1 MFESFAKV
9 KEEVLRFTEEI
20 KQNKDIDKDVL
31 NNSMLEENITSLNN
45 GEFKIALI
53 APFSAGKSTFINSLI
68 GQDIL
73 SMEITAETSVIT
85 KVKFSDEIKIEI
97 TYRDDERV
105 EVIPAEFEAAIT
117 TDELKEILQ
126 EKTTVK
132 GENTEDN
139 IKEVKVYYPI
149 EMCKDKV
156 ELVDTPGLFA
166 RHEKHAAITT
176 NILPTVNA
184 VIFMIDPESVGEQH
198 FTEVIQNYVRNAKNS
213 NMETGGKHIFFVI
226 NKIDNF
232 TAEEIKKAKN
242 ELIEVLRGII
252 DEPQVFEIS
261 AYYAMI
267 GKMYFAQTI
276 DLIKIQKDRKI
287 KITDPEDPEFTISG
301 KQITN
306 ENAHLILEESRIQE
320 LENGLEKYLEEKNE
334 YLIINVKNEINNII
348 EQSIKKK
355 SIELN
360 ELMNMASIDKDKYEQ
375 QLKKLKS
382 EIKKLDSSC
391 KLELH
396 KKINDK
402 VRGGSRGRS
411 ISADIVDKL
420 RDNLINLGKEIS
432 NKIDLEWFNTR
443 VGLNKN
449 NAEEKIAII
458 VNKVQDELEI
468 RSKEVAKETF
478 NEFKEKIANLVNEIE
493 EDLNE
498 IKIEFENTELKTIG
512 KSLNNL
518 GNYNLNSVLSIITK
532 GIEREFAGMIGNV
545 SKEMRNQIIGAE
557 EDCTTTKEKTGF
569 FYKILS
575 FFTGEKQYITE
586 FDNVAFK
593 RELDRIIDD
602 CQNNIKKDMNGV
614 SNKLATEMESSI
626 KNIGET
632 FKKEITS
639 IIKNITS
646 IKQSMINNVLK
657 TMKEDEATAKNI
669 INVLKKSISALEEL
683 EDEVVYIDELVEVN

>member
-9 KEEVLRFTEEI
+9 KEEVLRLTEQI
-20 KQNKDIDKDVL
+20 KVNKDIDIDVL
-31 NNSMLEENITSLNN
+31 NNSMLEENITSLKN

-85 KVKFSDEIKIEI
+85 KVKFSNEIKLEI
-97 TYRDDERV
+97 TYRDGDRV
-105 EVIPAEFEAAIT
+105 EVIPAESETAIT
-117 TDELKEILQ
+117 TDELKEILE

-176 NILPTVNA
+176 NILPSVNA

-213 NMETGGKHIFFVI
+213 NMEAGGKHIFFVI

-232 TAEEIKKAKN
+232 TTEEIEKAKN

-252 DEPQVFEIS
+252 DEPQIFEIS
-261 AYYAMI
+261 AYYAMF
-267 GKMYFAQTI
+267 GKMYLAETI

-287 KITDPEDPEFTISG
+287 KITDPEDPDFTLSG
-301 KQITN
+301 RQITSD
-306 ENAHLILEESRIQE
+306 NAHLILEESRIRE
-320 LENGLEKYLEEKNE
+320 LEKGLEKYLEEKNN
-334 YLIINVKNEINNII
+334 YLIINVQNEIENII
-348 EQSIKKK
+348 DQSIEKKK
-355 SIELN
+355 IELN
-360 ELMNMASIDKDKYEQ
+360 ELINMASIDKVKYEQ
-375 QLKKLKS
+375 QLKTLQN
-382 EIKKLDSSC
+382 EIKRLDSNC
-391 KLELH
+391 KVELH

-402 VRGGSRGRS
+402 LRGGSSGRS
-411 ISADIVDKL
+411 ISTDIVNQL
-420 RDNLINLGKEIS
+420 RDNLMELGKAVS
-432 NKIDLEWFNTR
+432 NKIDIEWVNSR
-443 VGLNKN
+443 AGLNKD
-449 NAEEKIAII
+449 NAEEKIAKII
-458 VNKVQDELEI
+458 NKIQDELEI
-468 RSKEVAKETF
+468 KSKEVAKETF
-478 NEFKEKIANLVNEIE
+478 NDFKERISGLVSIIEI
-493 EDLNE
+493 DLNE
-498 IKIEFENTELKTIG
+498 LKNEFENTEIRTIG

-518 GNYNLNSVLSIITK
+518 GNYNLDSVLSVITK

-545 SKEMRNQIIGAE
+545 SREMRNEIMDAE
-557 EDCTTTKEKTGF
+557 EDCTTVREKTGF
-569 FYKILS
+569 FYKITS
-575 FFTGEKQYITE
+575 FFTGNKKYVTE

-602 CQNNIKKDMNGV
+602 SQNNIKRDMNGI

-626 KNIGET
+626 KKIGET
-632 FKKEITS
+632 LKEEITS
-639 IIKNITS
+639 IIKNITNV
-646 IKQSMINNVLK
+646 KQSMINNVLK
-657 TMKEDEATAKNI
+657 TMNEDEVTAKNT
-669 INVLKKSISALEEL
+669 INLLKKSISALEEL
-683 EDEVVYIDELVEVN
+683 QDEIVIVDELVGEI

>member
-9 KEEVLRFTEEI
+9 KEEVLKVTEQI
-20 KQNKDIDKDVL
+20 KINKDIDIDVL
-31 NNSMLEENITSLNN
+31 NNSMLEENINNLNN

-85 KVKFSDEIKIEI
+85 KVKYSDEIKLEI
-97 TYRDDERV
+97 TYRKDGSV
-105 EVIPAEFEAAIT
+105 EVIPAEHEAAIT
-117 TDELKEILQ
+117 TNELKEILQ

-132 GENTEDN
+132 GEDTEDN
-139 IKEVKVYYPI
+139 IEEVKVYYPI

-166 RHEKHAAITT
+166 RHEKHAGITA
-176 NILPTVNA
+176 NILPSVNA
-184 VIFMIDPESVGEQH
+184 VIFMIDPESVGEQN
-198 FTEVIQNYVRNAKNS
+198 FTEVIRNYVKNAKNS
-213 NMETGGKHIFFVI
+213 NMESGGKHIFFVI

-232 TAEEIKKAKN
+232 TTEEIQKAKN

-252 DEPQVFEIS
+252 DEPQIFEIS

-267 GKMYFAQTI
+267 GKMYLAETI
-276 DLIKIQKDRKI
+276 DLVKIQKDRKI

-301 KQITN
+301 RQITDD
-306 ENAHLILEESRIQE
+306 NAHLILEESRIKE

-334 YLIINVKNEINNII
+334 YLITNVKSEIKNII
-348 EQSIKKK
+348 EQSIEKKK
-355 SIELN
+355 IELS
-360 ELMNMASIDKDKYEQ
+360 ELKSMASIDKVQYEE
-375 QLKKLKS
+375 QLKELKN
-382 EIKKLDSSC
+382 EIKVLDSNC

-402 VRGGSRGRS
+402 VRGGSSGKS
-411 ISADIVDKL
+411 ISVDIVDEL
-420 RDNLINLGKEIS
+420 RDNLMNLGREIS
-432 NKIDLEWFNTR
+432 TKIELEWTNNR
-443 VGLNKN
+443 AGLNQN
-449 NAEEKIAII
+449 NAEEKMGII
-458 VNKVQDELEI
+458 INKVQDELEI

-478 NEFKEKIANLVNEIE
+478 NEFKCKISNLVSEIE

-498 IKIEFENTELKTIG
+498 IKIKFENTELQTIG

-518 GNYNLNSVLSIITK
+518 GNYNLNSVLSVITK

-545 SKEMRNQIIGAE
+545 SREMRNQIIDAE
-557 EDCTTTKEKTGF
+557 EDCTTTIEKTGF
-569 FYKILS
+569 FYKVS
-575 FFTGEKQYITE
+575 RFFTGNKQYITE

-593 RELDRIIDD
+593 RELDRVIDD

-614 SNKLATEMESSI
+614 SNKLATEMEGSI

-632 FKKEITS
+632 LKEEITS
-639 IIKNITS
+639 IIRNITNV
-646 IKQSMINNVLK
+646 KQSMINNVLK
-657 TMKEDEATAKNI
+657 TMKEDEVTTKNI
-669 INVLKKSISALEEL
+669 INVLEKSISALEEL
-683 EDEVVYIDELVEVN
+683 EDEVCYIDELVEVN

>member
-9 KEEVLRFTEEI
+9 KNEVLEVTELI
-20 KQNKDIDKDVL
+20 KMNKDIDIDVL
-31 NNSMLEENITSLNN
+31 NNSELDKKVNNLNN

-85 KVKFSDEIKIEI
+85 KVKYSDEIKLEI
-97 TYRDDERV
+97 TYRNDDRV
-105 EVIPAEFEAAIT
+105 EVIPAESEAAIT
-117 TDELKEILQ
+117 SDELKGILQ

-176 NILPTVNA
+176 NILPAVNA
-184 VIFMIDPESVGEQH
+184 VIFMIDPESVGEQN
-198 FTEVIQNYVRNAKNS
+198 FTEVIRNYVRNAKTS

-226 NKIDNF
+226 NKIDKF
-232 TAEEIKKAKN
+232 TAEDIQKAKN
-242 ELIEVLRGII
+242 ELIEVLKGII
-252 DEPQVFEIS
+252 DEPQIFEIS

-267 GKMYFAQTI
+267 GKMYLAETI

-287 KITDPEDPEFTISG
+287 IITDPEDPEYTISG
-301 KQITN
+301 RQITN
-306 ENAHLILEESRIQE
+306 DNAHLILKESRIRQ
-320 LENGLEKYLEEKNE
+320 LDKGLEKYLEGKNE
-334 YLIINVKNEINNII
+334 NLIVDVKNEIKNII
-348 EQSIKKK
+348 EQSIEKK
-355 SIELN
+355 SVELN

-375 QLKKLKS
+375 QLKTLKS

-411 ISADIVDKL
+411 ISADIVEEL
-420 RDNLINLGKEIS
+420 RDNLISLGKELS
-432 NKIDLEWFNTR
+432 NKIDSEWFNTR
-443 VGLNKN
+443 AGLNKN
-449 NAEEKIAII
+449 NAEEKISII
-458 VNKVQDELEI
+458 INKVQNELEI

-478 NEFKEKIANLVNEIE
+478 NEFKEKIFNLVNEIE

-498 IKIEFENTELKTIG
+498 IKIEFENTELQTIG
-512 KSLNNL
+512 KSLNKL
-518 GNYNLNSVLSIITK
+518 GNYDLNSVLSIITK
-532 GIEREFAGMIGNV
+532 GIEREFAGMIGNM
-545 SKEMRNQIIGAE
+545 SREMRNQIVDAE
-557 EDCTTTKEKTGF
+557 EDCTITKEKTGV
-569 FYKILS
+569 FYKIS
-575 FFTGEKQYITE
+575 KFFTGNKKFVTE

-602 CQNNIKKDMNGV
+602 CQNNVKRDMNGV
-614 SNKLATEMESSI
+614 SNKLATEMEGSI

-632 FKKEITS
+632 LKDEITS
-639 IIKNITS
+639 IIRNIANV
-646 IKQSMINNVLK
+646 KQSMINNVLK
-657 TMKEDEATAKNI
+657 TMKEEEATTKDI

-683 EDEVVYIDELVEVN
+683 EYEVAYIDELVEVN

>member
-9 KEEVLRFTEEI
+9 KNEVLEVTELI
-20 KQNKDIDKDVL
+20 KMNKDIDIDVL
-31 NNSMLEENITSLNN
+31 NNSELDKKVNNLNN

-85 KVKFSDEIKIEI
+85 KVKYSDEIKLEI
-97 TYRDDERV
+97 TYRNDDRV
-105 EVIPAEFEAAIT
+105 EVIPAESEAAIT
-117 TDELKEILQ
+117 SDELKGILQ

-176 NILPTVNA
+176 NILPAVNA
-184 VIFMIDPESVGEQH
+184 VIFMIDPESVGEQN
-198 FTEVIQNYVRNAKNS
+198 FTEVIRNYVRNAKTS

-226 NKIDNF
+226 NKIDKF
-232 TAEEIKKAKN
+232 TAEDIQKAKN
-242 ELIEVLRGII
+242 ELIEVLKGII
-252 DEPQVFEIS
+252 DEPQIFEIS

-267 GKMYFAQTI
+267 GKMYLAETI

-287 KITDPEDPEFTISG
+287 IITDPEDPEYTISG
-301 KQITN
+301 RQITN
-306 ENAHLILEESRIQE
+306 DNAHLILKESRIRQ
-320 LENGLEKYLEEKNE
+320 LEKGLEKYLEGKNE
-334 YLIINVKNEINNII
+334 NLIVDVKNEIKNII
-348 EQSIKKK
+348 EQSIEKK
-355 SIELN
+355 SVELN

-375 QLKKLKS
+375 QLKTLKS

-411 ISADIVDKL
+411 ISADIVEEL
-420 RDNLINLGKEIS
+420 RDNLISLGKELS
-432 NKIDLEWFNTR
+432 NKIDSEWFNTR
-443 VGLNKN
+443 AGLNKN
-449 NAEEKIAII
+449 NAEEKISII
-458 VNKVQDELEI
+458 INKVQNELEI

-478 NEFKEKIANLVNEIE
+478 NEFKEKIFNLVNEIE

-498 IKIEFENTELKTIG
+498 IKIEFENTELQTIG
-512 KSLNNL
+512 KSLNKL
-518 GNYNLNSVLSIITK
+518 GNYDLNSVLSIITK
-532 GIEREFAGMIGNV
+532 GIEREFAGMIGNM
-545 SKEMRNQIIGAE
+545 SREMRNQIVDAE
-557 EDCTTTKEKTGF
+557 EDCTITKEKTGV
-569 FYKILS
+569 FYKIS
-575 FFTGEKQYITE
+575 KFFTGNKKFVTE

-602 CQNNIKKDMNGV
+602 CQNNVKRDMNGV
-614 SNKLATEMESSI
+614 SNKLATEMEGSI

-632 FKKEITS
+632 LKDEITS
-639 IIKNITS
+639 IIRNIANV
-646 IKQSMINNVLK
+646 KQSMINNVLK
-657 TMKEDEATAKNI
+657 TMKEDEPTTKDI

-683 EDEVVYIDELVEVN
+683 EYEVAYIDELVEVN